1 MFVFVQVLD
10 DGPGV
15 GGSDEEIEGLFC
27 PLYGDLEN
35 NDSARASTSGPR
47 AIETARRA
55 VAAKLRTRC
64 AVLMIQW
71 AVTVKT
77 SPGNVEAVA
86 FPTSTDA
93 CSSRASSSC
102 CCTVGVPSPSLF

>member
-1 MFVFVQVLD
+1 MHFCPLFVQVLD

-35 NDSARASTSGPR
+35 NDSARVSTSGPR

-55 VAAKLRTRC
+55 VAAKLRSRC
-64 AVLMIQW
+64 AVLMIQ
-71 AVTVKT
+71 
-77 SPGNVEAVA
+77 
-86 FPTSTDA
+86 
-93 CSSRASSSC
+93 
-102 CCTVGVPSPSLF
+102 